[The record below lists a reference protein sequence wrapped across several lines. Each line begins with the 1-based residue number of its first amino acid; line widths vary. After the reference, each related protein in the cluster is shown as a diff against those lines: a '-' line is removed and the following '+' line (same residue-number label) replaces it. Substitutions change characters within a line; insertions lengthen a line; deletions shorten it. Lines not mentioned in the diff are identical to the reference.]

1 MDASDRGLCA
11 LWPARKEYLQLE
23 FDADELQQI
32 ADFNGLTSDEFS
44 INIRE
49 LMSAVFA
56 AIVWASQWSQSGQV
70 EQAHTRFWIDNTSAV
85 AWANRRS
92 SRNLFAQML
101 LRLIGFLEVRY
112 NFYSSAAHISG
123 AENVMADVGSRDTTE
138 LKKTLHTLSALL
150 RAGALADTSRVQY
163 RRSWDQWLRWCSF
176 MDYTPWLGRD
186 TVDAN
191 AAQLGAFAVYLWRYG
206 MNRAGVG
213 NTCTTICSKLCAV
226 RWFHKNTVG
235 YDPGANEGHA
245 ILLRGIRRLTDPV
258 VKQQSEYL
266 FIGRKHHRY
275 ALRLGDI
282 VFRNEAGQHVS
293 PRQAEVV
300 GIRLS
305 GAKNNQLDVMSCDFT
320 AAQEIKG
327 ARAFA
332 TQPDQPALST
342 GFGSGIA
349 AEEVADTLKQAASAM
364 GLDAR
369 LYSTHSIRIGGA
381 TELMNSGADRLVIKL
396 MGRWLSNAFEGY
408 PTLSAKGSRGLA
420 RLMCRSTSS

>member
-1 MDASDRGLCA
+1 
-11 LWPARKEYLQLE
+11 
-23 FDADELQQI
+23 
-32 ADFNGLTSDEFS
+32 
-44 INIRE
+44 
-49 LMSAVFA
+49 
-56 AIVWASQWSQSGQV
+56 
-70 EQAHTRFWIDNTSAV
+70 
-85 AWANRRS
+85 
-92 SRNLFAQML
+92 
-101 LRLIGFLEVRY
+101 
-112 NFYSSAAHISG
+112 
-123 AENVMADVGSRDTTE
+123 
-138 LKKTLHTLSALL
+138 
-150 RAGALADTSRVQY
+150 
-163 RRSWDQWLRWCSF
+163 

-213 NTCTTICSKLCAV
+213 NTYTTICSKLCAV
-226 RWFHKNTVG
+226 RWFHKNTAG
-235 YDPGANEGHA
+235 YDPGANAGHA
-245 ILLRGIRRLTDPV
+245 ILLRGIRRLTDSV
-258 VKQQSEYL
+258 VKQQSVTPSLLRKVFLLVDVQHARGQLLWDLSICLLAESTTGTRFDSEILY
-266 FIGRKHHRY
+266 FGTRPDTRESAAGRSCGHPAVRSQEQSVGREE
-275 ALRLGDI
+275 LRFHSRSGDKVLCPVKVARWI
-282 VFRNEAGQHVS
+282 LR
-293 PRQAEVV
+293 
-300 GIRLS
+300 
-305 GAKNNQLDVMSCDFT
+305 
-320 AAQEIKG
+320 G

-332 TQPDQPALST
+332 TQPVQPALST